1 MRRTRTARPVADLV
15 IAITGGGRGI
25 GRATAE
31 AFLAAGA
38 KVAIG
43 DLDGE
48 LVAKTAAELATVPGA
63 RIVGLPLDVADRAS
77 FAAFLDAAEAELGP
91 LDVLVNN
98 AGIMPTG
105 MFADELDAMTD
116 RMIDINLRGVITGC
130 KLAIARFV
138 KRGSGRVVN
147 VASLAGLLDAPG
159 IVTYCA
165 TKSAV
170 ITFSRALDR
179 ELRDRG
185 ARVSVV
191 LPGVVN
197 TELSAGANYPGWL
210 TRIVSVEPAEVARAI
225 VSAAGGGPVQVFVP
239 RSLAVALRALRML
252 PGPARRWVERR
263 MGLERAFARPH
274 ADARQAYHRRLA
286 GDRP

>member
-1 MRRTRTARPVADLV
+1 V
-15 IAITGGGRGI
+15 
-25 GRATAE
+25 
-31 AFLAAGA
+31 
-38 KVAIG
+38 
-43 DLDGE
+43 
-48 LVAKTAAELATVPGA
+48 
-63 RIVGLPLDVADRAS
+63 LPLDVADRHS

-130 KLAIARFV
+130 
-138 KRGSGRVVN
+138 
-147 VASLAGLLDAPG
+147 
-159 IVTYCA
+159 A

-185 ARVSVV
+185 AGVSVV

-197 TELSAGANYPGWL
+197 TELSAGANYPRWM
-210 TRIVSVEPAEVARAI
+210 TRIASVEPAEVARAI
-225 VSAAGGGPVQVFVP
+225 VAAAGGGRVQVFVP
-239 RSLAVALRALRML
+239 RSLAVALRALSLL
-252 PGPARRWVERR
+252 PGPARRSIERR

-274 ADARQAYHRRLA
+274 AAARQAYHRRLTE
-286 GDRP
+286 DRP

>member
-1 MRRTRTARPVADLV
+1 MRRTRTPKPVADLV
-15 IAITGGGRGI
+15 VAITGGGRGI

-48 LVAKTAAELATVPGA
+48 LAVKTAAELATTPGA
-63 RIVGLPLDVADRAS
+63 RILGLPLDVADRDS
-77 FAAFLDAAEAELGP
+77 FAAYLDAAEAELGP

-105 MFADELDAMTD
+105 MFADEVDAMTD

-138 KRGSGRVVN
+138 ERGSGRVVN

-185 ARVSVV
+185 SGVSVV
-191 LPGVVN
+191 LPGVVS
-197 TELSAGANYPGWL
+197 TELSAGANYPRWM
-210 TRIVSVEPAEVARAI
+210 TRIASVEPAEVARAI
-225 VSAAGGGPVQVFVP
+225 VAAAGGGRVQVFVP
-239 RSLAVALRALRML
+239 RSLAAALRALSLL
-252 PGPARRWVERR
+252 PGPVRRSIERQ

-274 ADARQAYHRRLA
+274 AAAREAYHRRLTE
-286 GDRP
+286 DRP

>member
-1 MRRTRTARPVADLV
+1 MTRTRTARPVADLV
-15 IAITGGGRGI
+15 VAITGGGRGI
-25 GRATAE
+25 GRATAA
-31 AFLAAGA
+31 AFLAGGA
-38 KVAIG
+38 RVAIG

-48 LVAKTAAELATVPGA
+48 LAARTAEELATSPGA
-63 RIVGLPLDVADRAS
+63 RVVGLALDVADRAS

-116 RMIDINLRGVITGC
+116 RMIEVNLRGVITGA
-130 KLAIARFV
+130 KLALARFLG
-138 KRGSGRVVN
+138 RGGGRIVN

-170 ITFSRALDR
+170 VTFSRALDR
-179 ELRDRG
+179 ELRGRG
-185 ARVSVV
+185 TRVSVV

-197 TELSAGANYPGWL
+197 TELSAGANYPPWMN
-210 TRIVSVEPAEVARAI
+210 RIAAVEPAEVADA
-225 VSAAGGGPVQVFVP
+225 VVAASIGGATRVFVP
-239 RSLAVALRALRML
+239 RSLAVTLRALSLL
-252 PGPARRWVERR
+252 PAPARGWTERR
-263 MGLERAFARPH
+263 MGLERAFAQP
-274 ADARQAYHRRLA
+274 DPVARDAYHRRVV

>member
-1 MRRTRTARPVADLV
+1 M
-15 IAITGGGRGI
+15 
-25 GRATAE
+25 
-31 AFLAAGA
+31 
-38 KVAIG
+38 
-43 DLDGE
+43 
-48 LVAKTAAELATVPGA
+48 
-63 RIVGLPLDVADRAS
+63 LPLDVADRHS